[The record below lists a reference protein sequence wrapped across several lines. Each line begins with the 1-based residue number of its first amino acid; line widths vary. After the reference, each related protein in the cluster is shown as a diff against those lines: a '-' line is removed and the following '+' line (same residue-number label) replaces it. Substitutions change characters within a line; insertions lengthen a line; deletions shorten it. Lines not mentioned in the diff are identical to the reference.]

1 MEKLAFYYDA
11 ALCIGCRA
19 CQVACKEKNKL
30 ATGDFFRRVEAI
42 EADFDGNRK
51 WMFYSGACAHCSDPA
66 CVGACPTGA
75 MYIAEDGTVQHRDDL
90 CIGCGRC
97 VHSCPYGAVT
107 LDKYTGYAA
116 KCDSCA
122 QRRAE
127 GREPACVEACP
138 MRALKFGNINELREK
153 YGDHGAE
160 LPFLPSPEVTHPNLM
175 IKGAGAGLSCSE
187 PETKAEPEITIRNK
201 DTTVLILGGG
211 VAAIT
216 AAMQVRKLSSD
227 AKITI
232 VSREKRLP
240 YSRPMLSKSL
250 LHSFS
255 IDRYPLVTPEQLAES
270 SVEYI
275 SGLSVA
281 AIDPEAHTVVLS
293 DGRTLG
299 FDKCIYALG
308 MDCFVPPIEGRN
320 AKNVFTLRGEDDLDS
335 IRKATLTAKRAAVIG
350 GGITGLELAW
360 EMKKAG
366 LEVTV
371 LDMANRLAGRILD
384 SRTAKLLADA
394 VRKTGIDVVL
404 GADIA
409 SITDKAVKLADG
421 AEYPCD
427 IVIISTGYRANTSL
441 AEAAGLKTDRGV
453 VTDEHLVT
461 SHPDILACG
470 DCVSRGGAT
479 WLAAVKQ
486 GEIAGA
492 NALGANLSCD
502 FGSEPSIVH
511 TCGTSLVAAGDM
523 GLYPEKTY
531 EYVYG
536 HSALPAERFY
546 INEPMPLRKET
557 HFSFCLSDGKICGA
571 AIIGS
576 LEPMSVIEQAVSKG
590 WTKDELT
597 LKASEKG
604 IEIYEK

>member
-1 MEKLAFYYDA
+1 MEKLGFYYDA

-42 EADFDGNRK
+42 EADFEGNRK

-66 CVGACPTGA
+66 CVGVCPTGA
-75 MYIAEDGTVQHRDDL
+75 MFIAGDGTVQHRNDL

-107 LDKYTGYAA
+107 LDKYTGYAS

-138 MRALKFGNINELREK
+138 MRALKFGNISELREK

-187 PETKAEPEITIRNK
+187 PETKAEPEINIRNK
-201 DTTVLILGGG
+201 DTNVLVLGGG
-211 VAAIT
+211 VSAIT
-216 AAMQVRKLSSD
+216 AAMQVRQLSSD
-227 AKITI
+227 AKIT
-232 VSREKRLP
+232 VVGREKRLP

-255 IDRYPLVTPEQLAES
+255 IDRYPLVTAGQLAES
-270 SVEYI
+270 NIEYI
-275 SGLSVA
+275 SGLSVTA
-281 AIDPEAHTVVLS
+281 LDPDAHSVTLS
-293 DGRTLG
+293 DGRALN

-308 MDCFVPPIEGRN
+308 MDCFVPPIEGKN
-320 AKNVFTLRGEDDLDS
+320 AKNVFTLRGEGDLHS
-335 IRKATLTAKRAAVIG
+335 IRKAMLTAKRAAVIG

-360 EMKKAG
+360 EMRKAG
-366 LEVTV
+366 LEVAV
-371 LDMANRLAGRILD
+371 LDMADRLAGRILD
-384 SRTAKLLADA
+384 SRTAGLLSDA
-394 VRKTGIDVVL
+394 VIKSGIDVVL
-404 GADIA
+404 NVNIA

-421 AEYPCD
+421 TEYPCD
-427 IVIISTGYRANTSL
+427 IVIISTGYRANTSI
-441 AEAAGLKTDRGV
+441 AEAAGLNTDRGV

-479 WLAAVKQ
+479 WLAAVRQ
-486 GEIAGA
+486 GETAGA
-492 NALGANLSCD
+492 NALGANLS
-502 FGSEPSIVH
+502 FTLYAEPSIVH
-511 TCGTSLVAAGDM
+511 TCGTSLMAAGDM
-523 GLYPEKTY
+523 GTDPEKIY
-531 EYVYG
+531 NYVYG
-536 HSALPAERFY
+536 HSFLPTEHFY
-546 INEPMPLRKET
+546 INEPMPLWKET
-557 HFSFCLSDGKICGA
+557 HFSFCLSDSKVCGA
-571 AIIGS
+571 AMIGS
-576 LEPMSVIEQAVSKG
+576 LELMSVLEQAVNEG
-590 WTKDELT
+590 WTKDDLIH
-597 LKASEKG
+597 KASKKG
-604 IEIYEK
+604 IEINEK